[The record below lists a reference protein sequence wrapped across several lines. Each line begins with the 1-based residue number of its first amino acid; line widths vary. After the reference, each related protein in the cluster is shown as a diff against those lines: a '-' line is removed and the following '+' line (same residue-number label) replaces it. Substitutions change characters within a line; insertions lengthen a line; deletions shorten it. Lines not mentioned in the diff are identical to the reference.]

1 MTGFP
6 TRGACKVRTD
16 SLIPFPSA
24 VEKNSK
30 EAAEAAGRKYKTV
43 FFSCVVKAQT
53 TLIRFL
59 GPGSQQKYLTAWQTT
74 KFHLWN
80 FSFPITNVSSARKL
94 IMYMFIHLFM
104 YIHLYIS

>member
-30 EAAEAAGRKYKTV
+30 EAVEAVT
-43 FFSCVVKAQT
+43 
-53 TLIRFL
+53 
-59 GPGSQQKYLTAWQTT
+59 
-74 KFHLWN
+74 
-80 FSFPITNVSSARKL
+80 
-94 IMYMFIHLFM
+94 
-104 YIHLYIS
+104 